1 MIPPGYRPGDGN
13 RPPQERTYTA
23 LAVEFRDTAL
33 PPGTHHLSVAI
44 TREDQADPRFLAIL
58 AYLDELAKRA
68 LEEYEAR
75 GTPTMG
81 PLG

>member
-1 MIPPGYRPGDGN
+1 MALNIFRASTGHRL
-13 RPPQERTYTA
+13 EK